1 MLLDGSFEL
10 IIYCKFQSSTITF
23 HEALYMNNQRTTSP
37 LCILNL
43 CFDQSKSTEN
53 YKQPCTANTYFI
65 YMCSFV
71 DAYHISFP
79 PHVFSY
85 ATHILT
91 PHTLSP
97 HTLTSSLLTL
107 SPHTLSYPQPIS
119 HHPLTSYP
127 HILTPYPIT
136 PSLIHPLPS
145 SSPPLFIPSP
155 LHPLPSSSPPLLTPS
170 QAAPFN
176 PSMFG
181 TTLEDVMELQ
191 STKFP
196 DHTLPWVIEALTD
209 AVLKLNGP
217 QTEGIFRYY
226 STVIVTSTVKPP
238 TVDWEIFTLK
248 IIRIKYFCGVIFSW
262 FVQSTNG
269 FITVGEYN
277 MDKHLDI
284 PSI

>member
-1 MLLDGSFEL
+1 M
-10 IIYCKFQSSTITF
+10 Q
-23 HEALYMNNQRTTSP
+23 H
-37 LCILNL
+37 
-43 CFDQSKSTEN
+43 
-53 YKQPCTANTYFI
+53 
-65 YMCSFV
+65 
-71 DAYHISFP
+71 
-79 PHVFSY
+79 
-85 ATHILT
+85 
-91 PHTLSP
+91 
-97 HTLTSSLLTL
+97 TSSLLTL
-107 SPHTLSYPQPIS
+107 SPRTLSHPHSSHSLLTHSHILNPYPIIPSHHILTSSPPS
-119 HHPLTSYP
+119 HHPL
-127 HILTPYPIT
+127 PY
-136 PSLIHPLPS
+136 
-145 SSPPLFIPSP
+145 SSPPLLIPS
-155 LHPLPSSSPPLLTPS
+155 LSHPLPSSSPPLLIPSPPHSLPSSPPPLLIPS

-191 STKFP
+191 SAKFP

-217 QTEGIFRYY
+217 QTEGIFRYH

-262 FVQSTNG
+262 FVQSTNS
-269 FITVGEYN
+269 FLTVGEYN